1 MRVRPLIIIIVILL
15 VQVAFGQAHGYR
27 KVNAIRFA
35 GNTAFDGA
43 TLENQFCM
51 VKVGER
57 VTSSI
62 IEWDIETNIKAFFR
76 EHGYVKCGITF
87 EEEQLTAEDINLHV
101 MISEGSQYRLASLN
115 ITGVKTFRKDAIAAK
130 FDIQPGEI
138 ANFKKIKEG
147 LDAVKRLYAAY
158 GFINWMYLVEQIFD
172 EQNKTMALSFSIEEG
187 FQYFIAYVA
196 FVGCS
201 DQAEEENMKTQ
212 TIAQPGHLFNP
223 VLLDVDTLRLK
234 NMLGVAVKATTEIY
248 PDKALVG
255 IVYWLDPVTAK

>member
-1 MRVRPLIIIIVILL
+1 MRVRSPIMIVFILL
-15 VQVAFGQAHGYR
+15 VQIAFGQAHGYR
-27 KVNAIRFA
+27 RVNAIRFT
-35 GNTAFDGA
+35 GSTAFDGA
-43 TLENQFCM
+43 TLENQLRM

-62 IEWDIETNIKAFFR
+62 IEWDMETNVKAFFR
-76 EHGYVKCGITF
+76 EHGYVKCRIAF
-87 EEEQLTAEDINLHV
+87 EEEPLTPEDINLHV

-115 ITGVKTFRKDAIAAK
+115 ITGVKLFRKDAIAAK
-130 FDIQPGEI
+130 FDIHPGEI
-138 ANFKKIKEG
+138 ANFTKIKEG
-147 LDAVKRLYAAY
+147 LDTVKRLYAAY
-158 GFINWMYLVEQIFD
+158 GFINFVYIPEQIFD

-201 DQAEEENMKTQ
+201 DQAEEERLKTQ

-223 VLLDVDTLRLK
+223 VLLDADILRLK

>member
-1 MRVRPLIIIIVILL
+1 MRVRSPIIIIVILL
-15 VQVAFGQAHGYR
+15 VQITFGQDHGYR
-27 KVNAIRFA
+27 RVNAIRFT
-35 GNTAFDGA
+35 GNTAFDAA
-43 TLENQFCM
+43 TLENQFRM

-62 IEWDIETNIKAFFR
+62 IEWDIESNVKAFFR

-115 ITGVKTFRKDAIAAK
+115 ITGAKTFRKDAIAAK
-130 FDIQPGEI
+130 FDIHPGEI
-138 ANFKKIKEG
+138 VDFKKIKKG
-147 LDAVKRLYAAY
+147 LDEIKRVYTAY
-158 GFINWMYLVEQIFD
+158 GFANWVYIPEQIFD
-172 EQNKTMALSFSIEEG
+172 EQNKTMALSFGIEEG

-201 DQAEEENMKTQ
+201 DQAEEESMKTQ

-223 VLLDVDTLRLK
+223 VLLDADILRLR
-234 NMLGVAVKATTEIY
+234 NMLGVAVRATTEIY

-255 IVYWLDPVTAK
+255 IVYWLDPVSAK

>member
-1 MRVRPLIIIIVILL
+1 VRVRSPIMIVFILL
-15 VQVAFGQAHGYR
+15 VQIAFGQAPGYR
-27 KVNAIRFA
+27 RVNAIRFT
-35 GNTAFDGA
+35 GSTAFDGA
-43 TLENQFCM
+43 TLENQLRM

-62 IEWDIETNIKAFFR
+62 IEWDIESNVKAFFR
-76 EHGYVKCGITF
+76 EYGYVKCEIAF
-87 EEEQLTAEDINLHV
+87 EEERLTPEDINLHV

-115 ITGVKTFRKDAIAAK
+115 IAGVKTFKKHAIAAK
-130 FDIQPGEI
+130 FDIHPGEI
-138 ANFKKIKEG
+138 VNFKNIKEG
-147 LDAVKRLYAAY
+147 LDEVKRLYAAY
-158 GFINWMYLVEQIFD
+158 GFINVVYISEQIFD

-201 DQAEEENMKTQ
+201 DQAEEERLKTQ

-223 VLLDVDTLRLK
+223 VLLDADTLRLK
-234 NMLGVAVKATTEIY
+234 TMLGVAVKATTDFL

-255 IVYWLDPVTAK
+255 IVYWLEPVTAN